1 MLCGK
6 FFKGKG
12 GLAPPLPLDKK
23 PAYDY
28 NKPVIFSDKK

>member
-12 GLAPPLPLDKK
+12 GLSPPPPLDKK

-28 NKPVIFSDKK
+28 NISVIFSDKK